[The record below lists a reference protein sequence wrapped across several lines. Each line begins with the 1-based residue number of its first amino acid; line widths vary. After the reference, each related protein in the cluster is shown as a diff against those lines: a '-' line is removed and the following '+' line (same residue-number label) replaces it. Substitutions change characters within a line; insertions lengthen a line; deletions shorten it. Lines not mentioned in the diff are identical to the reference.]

1 MMHTPKVYVATILVY
16 VMATVLTILNLS
28 VVTVIFAMLVL
39 LIYHLVLH
47 ATQKVENEHRQKEER
62 KALLY
67 QLDKTQKQT
76 HEAAGRFLTL
86 LEVIDS
92 GLLFIDENELIKEA
106 NETFNRFFSL
116 GSIIGET
123 YETLKPIKSLYRVV
137 HDAFLKET
145 KLRQQIVID
154 QQSYDA
160 NISPVFEGKWFRGCL
175 VVIHDITPIKTA
187 EMFQK
192 QFTADVSHELKTPLS
207 AVKGIS
213 EILMRETN
221 MDAAQRQDFINMIY
235 HETNRLE
242 AILSDLL
249 IISKMDRLDYE
260 LKRENTSMKALIDES
275 VTLLEPAATEKQ
287 LTLTADVRDVMLA
300 VDPVK
305 MRQVI
310 INLIKNGL
318 SYTDTGGVTIR
329 AHKQGSMYRIL
340 VTDTG
345 IGIPKDEQAKVFKRF
360 YRVDEARSR
369 ASGGSGLGL
378 SIIKNVVQKHGGTI
392 ALESREGD
400 GSTFIVDLPL
410 IPEID

>member
-1 MMHTPKVYVATILVY
+1 MQTRKYY
-16 VMATVLTILNLS
+16 
-28 VVTVIFAMLVL
+28 VVTVIVYGVATGLILLNLSPVTVVFSVLALLFYHFA
-39 LIYHLVLH
+39 LH
-47 ATQKVENEHRQKEER
+47 ATHIIESERRQKEE
-62 KALLY
+62 KKTLLY

-76 HEAAGRFLTL
+76 HEAAGRFMTV

-92 GLLFIDENELIKEA
+92 GLLFIDEHEVIKEV
-106 NETFNRFFSL
+106 NDTFHRFFA
-116 GSIIGET
+116 IGPVVNHT
-123 YETLKPIKSLYRVV
+123 YDTLKPIKSLYRVV
-137 HDAFLKET
+137 HDAFLQEIKQR
-145 KLRQQIVID
+145 RQIIID
-154 QQSYDA
+154 NQSYDV

-213 EILMRETN
+213 EILLRETD
-221 MDAAQRQDFINMIY
+221 MDAKQRQDFITMIH
-235 HETNRLE
+235 HETKRLE
-242 AILSDLL
+242 TILSDLL

-260 LKRENTSMKALIDES
+260 LKRENTAIKALIDES
-275 VTLLEPAATEKQ
+275 VQLLMPTAHDKQ
-287 LTLTADVRDVMLA
+287 LTLSADIEEVILP

-305 MRQVI
+305 MRQVV

-318 SYTDTGGVTIR
+318 NYTDTGGVSI
-329 AHKQGSMYRIL
+329 QGYQQGTMYRIT
-340 VTDTG
+340 VKDTG
-345 IGIPKDEQAKVFKRF
+345 IGIPVSEHNKVFKRF
-360 YRVDEARSR
+360 YRLDEARSR

-392 ALESREGD
+392 ALDSRPGEGA
-400 GSTFIVDLPL
+400 TFVVDLPL